1 MLLQKLEAGLMQSG
15 GGVRDDL
22 GRAFDE
28 SWRFSSLHSGFDVPS
43 NWTVG
48 TAYDLVSDGSK
59 YTA

>member
-1 MLLQKLEAGLMQSG
+1 M
-15 GGVRDDL
+15 RDDL
-22 GRAFDE
+22 GRVFDE

-48 TAYDLVSDGSK
+48 TAFDLVSDGTK